1 MTQER
6 KAIVLYISSNK
17 IGKQWVFFNET
28 TQDTEYCATLRE
40 VELYADEQLELDAID
55 VVHFF
60 KKDRK
65 FRKEKKNPYLFSSRE
80 ELIKMAKQ
88 YRKMYKQ
95 HYTTDYKLHLAQWD
109 AQRFEQQAIDY
120 KKKLEDYMDKASK
133 WDDLQK
139 LLTK

>member
-6 KAIVLYISSNK
+6 KATVLFVSSNK
-17 IGKQWVFFNET
+17 TGKRWVYFVS
-28 TQDTEYCATLRE
+28 QDDFKCFDSLYR
-40 VELYADEQLELDAID
+40 VEQYADEQLELDVID

-60 KKDRK
+60 TTTGK
-65 FRKEKKNPYLFSSRE
+65 FKKEKKNPYLFSSRE

-88 YRKMYKQ
+88 YRKMYKE
-95 HYTTDYKLHLAQWD
+95 HYTTHYQLMLAQWD
-109 AQRFEQQAIDY
+109 ADRFEKRVLDY

-133 WDDLQK
+133 WDDLQR